1 MAAAS
6 IKDVAD
12 YFRKGNQPLKE
23 FTEEW
28 KLLSDKDKEELK
40 QGIGDGTLDY

>member
-28 KLLSDKDKEELK
+28 KLLSDKDK